1 VTSYYGRPILK
12 EPVWKWLIPAYFF
25 TGGVAAGSALLG
37 AGARRRRDHRTAK
50 RAELAALAAVGVSTA
65 FLVEDLGRPARFYN
79 MLRVAKPTSPMSV
92 GSWLLAV
99 FAPAAG
105 IAALTDT
112 LGVFRR
118 AGRVAQSVSAALAP
132 ALATYTAVL
141 IADTAVPAWHEAR
154 TELPFVFAG
163 GAAASGG
170 SVGVLLGGGGP
181 ARRMA
186 VGGAVLELVADEA
199 MLRRLGFLAEPYRTG
214 RRCRVLHRTGRGFTA
229 GGALVLAMRGGRR
242 REARLVGGTAVLAGA
257 ALERFA
263 IFEAG
268 RESARDPR
276 YVVEPQRARLP

>member
-1 VTSYYGRPILK
+1 MTSYYGRPILK
-12 EPVWKWLIPAYFF
+12 EPVWRWLIPAYFF

-50 RAELAALAAVGVSTA
+50 RAELAALAAVGVSAA
-65 FLVEDLGRPARFYN
+65 FLAEDLGRPARFYN
-79 MLRVAKPTSPMSV
+79 MLRVAKPTSPMNV

-132 ALATYTAVL
+132 AVATYTAVL

-170 SVGVLLGGGGP
+170 SLGVLLGGGGP

-214 RRCRVLHRTGRGFTA
+214 RRCRLLHRAGRGLTT
-229 GGALVLAMRGGRR
+229 GGALMLAMRGGRR
-242 REARLVGGTAVLAGA
+242 REAGLVGGTAVLAGA

-268 RESARDPR
+268 RESARDPK